1 VGGWLV
7 SQVNLLP
14 PEILAAQRQRRL
26 AGVVALAGVGLIG
39 LILVFYVLQLGK
51 VGGIRS
57 DIDQQKQTNQGLQ
70 TEIQKLREFEQL
82 RARAQAKQK
91 LLNDVFANEISFSGL
106 LMDVSRVIP
115 STAALTSMSATSQ
128 EPAPTTGGSTLLT
141 GRIDIAGLA
150 LDYDTIASWLTRLER
165 VRGWVNPWVTSIA
178 DPQTGPITYS
188 SGVDLTTAALTERGQ
203 RAGGVAD
210 AG

>member
-1 VGGWLV
+1 V

-26 AGVVALAGVGLIG
+26 AGVVALAGVGVIG

-51 VGGIRS
+51 VSGIRS
-57 DIDQQKQTNQGLQ
+57 DIEQQKQTNQGLQ
-70 TEIQKLREFEQL
+70 GEIEKLREFEAL
-82 RARAQAKQK
+82 GARAQAKQK

-106 LMDVSRVIP
+106 LMDISRVIP
-115 STAALTSMSATSQ
+115 STAALTSMTATSL
-128 EPAPTTGGSTLLT
+128 EPTPTTGGTTLLT

-150 LDYDTIASWLTRLER
+150 LDYETIASWLTRLER

-178 DPQTGPITYS
+178 DPETGPITYS
-188 SGVDLTTAALTERGQ
+188 SGVDLTTAALTERG
-203 RAGGVAD
+203 RRSGGVAD

>member
-1 VGGWLV
+1 V

-26 AGVVALAGVGLIG
+26 AGVVALAGIGLIG
-39 LILVFYVLQLGK
+39 LIFVFYVLQVGK
-51 VGGIRS
+51 VSGIRS
-57 DIDQQKQTNQGLQ
+57 DIDQQDQTNASLQ
-70 TEIQKLREFEQL
+70 RDIEQLREFEQL
-82 RARAQAKQK
+82 RAQAQAKQE

-115 STAALTSMSATSQ
+115 STAALTSMSAVTQDPIPS
-128 EPAPTTGGSTLLT
+128 TGGSTLLT

-150 LDYDTIASWLTRLER
+150 LDYDTIADWLLRLER

-178 DPQTGPITYS
+178 DPVTGPITYS
-188 SGVDLTTAALTERGQ
+188 SGVDLTTAALTARGR
-203 RAGGVAD
+203 RAGGVAS

>member
-1 VGGWLV
+1 M

-14 PEILAAQRQRRL
+14 PDILAAQRQRRL
-26 AGVVALAGVGLIG
+26 AGVVALAGVGVIG

-51 VGGIRS
+51 VSGIRS
-57 DIDQQKQTNQGLQ
+57 DIDQQQRTNQGLQ

-82 RARAQAKQK
+82 RAQAQAKQK
-91 LLNDVFANEISFSGL
+91 LLNDVFANEISFSGV
-106 LMDVSRVIP
+106 LMDISRVIP
-115 STAALTSMSATSQ
+115 SSAALTSMTATSQ
-128 EPAPTTGGSTLLT
+128 EPVPSTGGSTLLT
-141 GRIDIAGLA
+141 GKIDVAGLA
-150 LDYDTIASWLTRLER
+150 LDYDTIASWLTGLER

-178 DPQTGPITYS
+178 DPQSGPITYS
-188 SGVDLTTAALTERGQ
+188 SGVDLTTAALTARGR

>member
-1 VGGWLV
+1 V

-14 PEILAAQRQRRL
+14 PDILAAQRQRRL
-26 AGVVALAGVGLIG
+26 AGVVALAGIGVIG

-51 VGGIRS
+51 VSGIRS
-57 DIDQQKQTNQGLQ
+57 DIDQQQQTNQGLQ

-82 RARAQAKQK
+82 RAQAQAKQK

-106 LMDVSRVIP
+106 LMDISRVIP
-115 STAALTSMSATSQ
+115 SSAALTSMTATSQ
-128 EPAPTTGGSTLLT
+128 EPTPSTGGSTLLT
-141 GRIDIAGLA
+141 GRIDVAGLA

-178 DPQTGPITYS
+178 DPESGPITYS
-188 SGVDLTTAALTERGQ
+188 SGVDLTTAALTPRGR

>member
-1 VGGWLV
+1 M

-14 PEILAAQRQRRL
+14 PDILAAQRQRRL
-26 AGVVALAGVGLIG
+26 AGVVALAGVGVIG

-57 DIDQQKQTNQGLQ
+57 DIDQQQQTNQGLQ
-70 TEIQKLREFEQL
+70 SEIQKLREFEQL
-82 RARAQAKQK
+82 RAQAQAKQK
-91 LLNDVFANEISFSGL
+91 LLNDVFANEISFSGV
-106 LMDVSRVIP
+106 LMDISRVIP
-115 STAALTSMSATSQ
+115 SSAALTSMTATSQ
-128 EPAPTTGGSTLLT
+128 EPVPSAGGSTLLT
-141 GRIDIAGLA
+141 GKIDVAGLA

-178 DPQTGPITYS
+178 DPQNGPITYS
-188 SGVDLTTAALTERGQ
+188 SGVDLTTAALTERGR
-203 RAGGVAD
+203 RAGGVGD